1 MKYNFKISCCVLCL
15 RVFVFRPDPLQSLYS
30 AVDNLRDTKADREL
44 VAVEVGGVSALRECE
59 N

>member
-1 MKYNFKISCCVLCL
+1 M
-15 RVFVFRPDPLQSLYS
+15 FRPDPLQSLYS